1 MNEELS
7 NLVNQFS
14 EILKEKNVDLNSV
27 LSSSEDSQSQNDDT
41 LNFDINT
48 IIKIKSIMDEMNQ
61 NNSSRNNLLK
71 SLKPFLRKE
80 KQEKMDEYIKYANLL
95 NLLELLNNGGDKNH
109 TTK

>member
-48 IIKIKSIMDEMNQ
+48 IIKIKSIMNEMNQ